1 MAFKDEND
9 NVYHRQKGKRA
20 NEKEQQKKT
29 TLKCLFKNH
38 FEMNEEQKNRKMKR
52 ACFIFN
58 VQ

>member
-9 NVYHRQKGKRA
+9 NVYHRQKEKRER

-38 FEMNEEQKNRKMKR
+38 FEMNEEQKTKKMKR
-52 ACFIFN
+52 A
-58 VQ
+58 